1 MNELSDP
8 ITGVECPV
16 LDSCMKASQGSSTND
31 VSPANCKRVKFQTV
45 SEGTPCVVPATHGMT
60 DEGTLSNVNDLNI
73 DGDTSH
79 YLVGTISNNSHV
91 KNLLGSSPNSYKAKN
106 IGKVGELS
114 RNSFSPTEGGAIYDN
129 TNKMGNVSRNQSE
142 PFQSTPPAFFSLEEG
157 RVTPNDTSRVK
168 GGGVP
173 IWEKG

>member
-31 VSPANCKRVKFQTV
+31 VSPANCKRVKIQTV
-45 SEGTPCVVPATHGMT
+45 NEGTPCVVPATHGMT
-60 DEGTLSNVNDLNI
+60 DEGTLSNVNNLNI

-79 YLVGTISNNSHV
+79 CLVATISNKSQV
-91 KNLLGSSPNSYKAKN
+91 KHLLGSSPNSYKAKN

-114 RNSFSPTEGGAIYDN
+114 KNSFSLTEGGATYNN
-129 TNKMGNVSRNQSE
+129 TNKMKNVSRDQSE
-142 PFQSTPPAFFSLEEG
+142 PFQAPPPCIFFSRRRES
-157 RVTPNDTSRVK
+157 DFK
-168 GGGVP
+168 
-173 IWEKG
+173 